1 MFCKH
6 AWVKIKVKKKRRM
19 DNFRRQTLVKWW
31 QPRNF
36 ECLQNSVMVSRAEAV
51 HMSDVA
57 GSLWLGHMLQ
67 KLCRKGQ
74 SANGVRI
81 YNWDGSAGV
90 EPINLERKNEVE
102 IHVFVF
108 CHYDKLSHTYWLKT
122 TQIII
127 LQLLERYSKGSCSSN
142 VKVSVTFWWLLGK
155 ICSLPFY
162 VTDSVRITG
171 PSACFHFHM
180 EWGLTVFFTTLSLW
194 LWYLC
199 LSFFPRKGCCRYIEL
214 TK

>member
-19 DNFRRQTLVKWW
+19 DIFRRQKWVKWW

-36 ECLQNSVMVSRAEAV
+36 ECLQNSLMVSRAEAV

-67 KLCRKGQ
+67 KLRRKGQ

-81 YNWDGSAGV
+81 YNWDGSAGA
-90 EPINLERKNEVE
+90 ESISLERKNEVE
-102 IHVFVF
+102 SHVFVF
-108 CHYDKLSHTYWLKT
+108 CHYDNKLSHTYWLKT

-127 LQLLERYSKGSCSSN
+127 LQLLERYSKGSHSSN
-142 VKVSVTFWWLLGK
+142 VKVSIRQYPFWWL
-155 ICSLPFY
+155 
-162 VTDSVRITG
+162 
-171 PSACFHFHM
+171 
-180 EWGLTVFFTTLSLW
+180 
-194 LWYLC
+194 
-199 LSFFPRKGCCRYIEL
+199 
-214 TK
+214 